1 MNNKVCVFETNL
13 NTVYLK
19 NKILH
24 NEKKII
30 QKYPPTDYIGNI
42 TDGQT
47 GLGLNSL
54 TSRFFHFNVLKWWG
68 TNSLKYW
75 IKKSYNLYTQTENK
89 SIYVQ
94 CWANVMRSGQ
104 QIKQHQHSHTYHP
117 YEVSGNLIIS
127 SDCSVSTYYNGQPV
141 ENQNGTITLF
151 PSNLLHWTDQYV
163 GNDMRVT
170 VAFDIKNYDM
180 WRESVLNDA
189 KQHWIKI

>member
-19 NKILH
+19 NKILR

-30 QKYPPTDYIGNI
+30 QKYPPTDYSGNI

-47 GLGLNSL
+47 GLGLDSL
-54 TSRFFHFNVLKWWG
+54 TSRFFHFNVLNWWG
-68 TNSLKYW
+68 INSLKYW

-94 CWANVMRSGQ
+94 CWANVMRYGQ
-104 QIKQHQHSHTYHP
+104 QIKQHRHSCIYHP

-127 SDCSVSTYYNGQPV
+127 SNRSISTYYNGQPV

-151 PSNLLHWTDQYV
+151 PSNLLHWTDQYM

-170 VAFDIKNYDM
+170 VAFDIKNCDV
-180 WRESVLNDA
+180 WRESVFDDV
-189 KQHWIKI
+189 KHHWIKI